1 MLNAM
6 MQAIDLLA
14 PSLLPSFSQTQ
25 SPRPPQCTGG
35 SQEEPAMTAGPL
47 AAGALRTG
55 VRRRVATL
63 NIQGKGMQVAVDAG
77 CFCWD

>member
-1 MLNAM
+1 
-6 MQAIDLLA
+6 
-14 PSLLPSFSQTQ
+14 
-25 SPRPPQCTGG
+25 
-35 SQEEPAMTAGPL
+35 MTAGPL